1 MTYYLKSGAHRALA
15 RLVPVLGA
23 GLVFAAGAA
32 HAQATDAGKTVSNT
46 FTLDYEV
53 NNVAQPQI
61 TNSGGTPGNP
71 DGPTIFTVDRLIDA
85 TVLQTNS
92 PVDVAPGTLAAD
104 AALTFTVTN
113 TGNDRQA
120 YSFSIEDLTSQ
131 FDLIPGS
138 LTIEYSIPAQP
149 AFPAQG
155 TTPAIAARPVQTG
168 TLNLVPVGT
177 TTALTQGSDFT
188 PDIPAGASFTVTLS
202 GNIPSDAQNAEFE
215 DLVLVAETREP
226 EFQSFEGAS
235 GTPGALTTGVNF
247 ENATGA
253 SNGDTNNATGAAQN
267 VFADGAGTGAD
278 IAFNGRAADTGR
290 FVIATPNLTGV
301 KTVGVISTDGS
312 GCSDFSSAPATDQFA
327 TSGACVE
334 YIITVE
340 NLGADDPSGNPRPG
354 DDVQATDIVIADTLA
369 EELIFVAATTE
380 DFAVTPAPS
389 AGQPLPAANTSCDG
403 TTSTCLVRY
412 EGGAVAAPGNTGI
425 PVGSGAEPTVA
436 RVRIRALVR

>member
-1 MTYYLKSGAHRALA
+1 MTYSLKEGAYRALV

-32 HAQATDAGKTVSNT
+32 HAQATDAGRTVSNT

-53 NNVAQPQI
+53 NNVQQPQI

-71 DGPTIFTVDRLIDA
+71 DGPTIFTVDRLIDS

-92 PVDVAPGTLAAD
+92 PQDVAPGTLAAD
-104 AALTFTVTN
+104 ATLTFNVSN

-120 YSFSIEDLTSQ
+120 YSFSIEDLTTD
-131 FDLIPGS
+131 FDLTPGS
-138 LTIEYSIPAQP
+138 LTVSYTIPAQP
-149 AFPAQG
+149 AIPAQG
-155 TTPAIAARPVQTG
+155 TTPAIAARPEQTG
-168 TLNLVPVGT
+168 TLNVVPVGT
-177 TTALTQGSDFT
+177 TTPLTQGTDFT
-188 PDIPAGASFTVTLS
+188 PDIPAGTSFTVTIS
-202 GNIPSDAQNAEFE
+202 GNIPGDAQNAEFE
-215 DLVLVAETREP
+215 DLVLVAEARDP
-226 EFQSFEGAS
+226 EFLAFEGAA
-235 GTPGALTTGVNF
+235 TPGTLTTGVNF

-253 SNGDTNNATGAAQN
+253 SNGDVNDAVGVAQN
-267 VFADGAGTGAD
+267 VFSDGAGTGAD
-278 IAFNGRAADTGR
+278 IAFNGRSSDTGR
-290 FVIATPNLTGV
+290 FVISTPNLTGV

-312 GCSDFSSAPATDQFA
+312 GCSDFSNAPSATEFA

-340 NLGADDPSGNPRPG
+340 NLGADDPAGNPRPG

-369 EELIFVAATTE
+369 AELIFVAATTE
-380 DFAVTPAPS
+380 DFAITPAPS
-389 AGQPLPAANTSCDG
+389 AGQPLPAASTSCDG
-403 TTSTCLVRY
+403 TAGTCLVRY

-436 RVRIRALVR
+436 RVRIRALVK